1 MDIFIKNKKYSK
13 VETLPISKLEH
24 MRQLI
29 CVEIENYEKIIKNYP
44 KERMERFGKPFLSQ
58 LQQRK
63 ETVEKLIKQKQ
74 NT

>member
-1 MDIFIKNKKYSK
+1 MDIFIKSKKYSK
-13 VETLPISKLEH
+13 VETLPIYKLNH
-24 MRQLI
+24 LLQLLS
-29 CVEIENYEKIIKNYP
+29 VEIENYEKVIKNYP

-63 ETVEKLIKQKQ
+63 EIVENLIKQKQ